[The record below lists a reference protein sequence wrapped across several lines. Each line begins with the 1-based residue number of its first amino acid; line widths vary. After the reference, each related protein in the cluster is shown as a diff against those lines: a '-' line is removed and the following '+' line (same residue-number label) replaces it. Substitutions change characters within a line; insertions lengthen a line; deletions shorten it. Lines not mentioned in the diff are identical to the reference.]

1 MAGRLDLLAESRI
14 CVSRAL
20 SFKETEDWDIPRL
33 LGITE

>member
-1 MAGRLDLLAESRI
+1 VLALSAESKI

-20 SFKETEDWDIPRL
+20 SFNETDDWDIPRL

>member
-1 MAGRLDLLAESRI
+1 MEDRLDLSAENKI

-20 SFKETEDWDIPRL
+20 SFDETENWDIPRL